1 MDVSFTVDDSGAQA
15 EIQGLENSL
24 SDVRRPLGY
33 FGRYMVNQIM
43 RQIKQSTVSSGGQ
56 SRGTSWT
63 PYKPYYTRRD
73 GTVVPAW
80 GGIAKIHGQGDVK
93 GRKRHNQTR
102 ISANDRFFAGVKSP
116 GSLVRRRITVGP
128 NDATLTFR
136 TTAALSTAQNAM
148 RPFLFFQSGKDLG
161 VMQRIF
167 QRWFDRQL
175 NR

>member
-1 MDVSFTVDDSGAQA
+1 MAVSFTVDDSGAQA
-15 EIQGLENSL
+15 ELQGLENSL

-43 RQIKQSTVSSGGQ
+43 RQIRQSAV
-56 SRGTSWT
+56 SRGGGARGASWA

-80 GGIAKIHGQGDVK
+80 GGIPKVRGQGEVK

-102 ISANDRFFAGVKSP
+102 ISANDRFFAGVKNP

-128 NDATLTFR
+128 NDATLTLR
-136 TTAALSTAQNAM
+136 TTAAVSAAQNAM
-148 RPFLFFQSGKDLG
+148 RPFLFFQTGKDLP
-161 VMQRIF
+161 VLQRIF